1 MLARVAKYASL
12 TTHSKYRCGSTTKTR
27 MTDTKEQAAFNSI
40 LASAG
45 LAIGKFVAAFMT
57 GSLGLLSDALH
68 ALLDVGATVMTYF
81 AVHISAKPADD
92 KHHYGHGKIEAVAAL
107 IETGLLFVVAVY
119 VAMEAFGRL
128 RTGGHELTASPIAYF
143 VLIISIIVDVVRS
156 RSLLRIAQQTKSE
169 ALAADALHF
178 SSDLFSSALVLL
190 GLIVANFGYPQGD
203 SLAAIGVAGFISIAG
218 YRLGK
223 RTIDTLMDAVPAGL
237 SEDIKQTSQN
247 VSGVVSV
254 DTVRVRVVG
263 NEIFA
268 ELAIGVARTLSLDR
282 VAAIKSDVVAAVKA
296 AYPSAS
302 ITVMTRP
309 RALDD
314 ETVLERILH
323 VAAVMRRPVHHV
335 TIQRIEDRLSVS
347 LDLELDGCLSLQEGH
362 AIASELE
369 AAIAHELGPRT
380 EVEIHLEPL
389 EVRTLEGTDL
399 AGEEVTR
406 VSDALNLKAD
416 QAAAISNIHDVRIRR
431 TEAGLVVNYH
441 CFVDPKLSIVDMH
454 KCVDAIERA
463 LRQEIPEIIRV
474 VGHAEPRPVQRLQS

>member
-1 MLARVAKYASL
+1 V
-12 TTHSKYRCGSTTKTR
+12 
-27 MTDTKEQAAFNSI
+27 
-40 LASAG
+40 
-45 LAIGKFVAAFMT
+45 
-57 GSLGLLSDALH
+57 
-68 ALLDVGATVMTYF
+68 TV
-81 AVHISAKPADD
+81 P
-92 KHHYGHGKIEAVAAL
+92 
-107 IETGLLFVVAVY
+107 
-119 VAMEAFGRL
+119 AFGRL
-128 RTGGHELTASPIAYF
+128 RTVGHELTSSPIAYF

-190 GLIVANFGYPQGD
+190 GLIVTNFGYPQGD
-203 SLAAIGVAGFISIAG
+203 SLAAIGVAVFISIAG

-223 RTIDTLMDAVPAGL
+223 RTIDTLMDAVPTGL
-237 SEDIKQTSQN
+237 SDDIRQASQN

-254 DTVRVRVVG
+254 DTVRVRSVG
-263 NEIFA
+263 NEIFV

-282 VAAIKSDVVAAVKA
+282 VATIKFDVVAAVKA

-302 ITVMTRP
+302 VTVTTTP

-323 VAAVMRRPVHHV
+323 VAALMRRPVHHV
-335 TIQRIEDRLSVS
+335 TIQRIEDRLSVG
-347 LDLELDGCLSLQEGH
+347 LDFELDGRLSLQEGH

-369 AAIAHELGPRT
+369 AEITRELGQST

-389 EVRTLEGTDL
+389 EARALEGTDV

-406 VSDALNLKAD
+406 ISDALNLKAD
-416 QAAAISNIHDVRIRR
+416 QAPAISNVHDVRVRR

-441 CFVDPKLSIVDMH
+441 CFVDPKLSIVDVH
-454 KCVDAIERA
+454 NHVDAIERA
-463 LRQEIPEIIRV
+463 LRQEIPEITRV
-474 VGHAEPRPVQRLQS
+474 VGHAEPSPTQCLQSEIY